1 LNQRI
6 LTQKEIDEL
15 FQRYAEQ
22 PIKEEVSKYLT
33 MQELDTIGE
42 IGNICMGTAA
52 TTLSD
57 LLNHR
62 VTIGY
67 PKTIICPQE
76 EVFKSFV
83 TPYLIMK
90 VEFKSGLNGFNVF
103 VVTEEDV
110 AVIADI
116 MMGGV
121 GDVKKPITIT
131 EMELSAATEVM
142 NQMIGTAA
150 TAMAEMFGVT
160 IDITPPDTTMV
171 EDLQK
176 ASLAPLPTDKPV
188 VVARFEASIG
198 NLIKTTFMQITNVDA
213 AREEANFLMMKAG
226 IFDEPEN
233 VKADTGPDVPADP
246 APVIEPS
253 TAALEVGEFFNLAG
267 ALAVPVE
274 MDFSLGSFNCT
285 VGDLAKMSEGDE
297 IALPLPPGQVKIL
310 VNKLPVAWGEVKV
323 KGREQ
328 YIEILQT
335 YKPELK

>member
-1 LNQRI
+1 MLQRI

-15 FQRYAEQ
+15 FERYAEQ
-22 PIKEEVSKYLT
+22 PIKEEVTKYLT

-67 PKTIICPQE
+67 PKTIVCPQE

-150 TAMAEMFGVT
+150 TAMAEMFGVP
-160 IDITPPDTTMV
+160 IDISPPDTTMV
-171 EDLQK
+171 EDLRK

-188 VVARFEASIG
+188 VVARFEATIG
-198 NLIKTTFMQITNVDA
+198 NLIKTTFMQITNVHA
-213 AREEANFLMMKAG
+213 AREEAHFLMMQVG

-233 VKADTGPDVPADP
+233 VTTDTGSSISSAPA
-246 APVIEPS
+246 S
-253 TAALEVGEFFNLAG
+253 ALGLGEFPNLTG
-267 ALAVPVE
+267 ALAVPME
-274 MDFSLGSFNCT
+274 MVFSLGSYNCT
-285 VGDLAKMSEGDE
+285 VGDLAKMSIGDE
-297 IALPLPPGQVKIL
+297 INLTQPPGQVEIL
-310 VNKLPVAWGEVKV
+310 VNRLPVARGEVKV
-323 KGREQ
+323 KGQQR
-328 YIEILQT
+328 YIKIQQI
-335 YKPELK
+335 YKLGQK